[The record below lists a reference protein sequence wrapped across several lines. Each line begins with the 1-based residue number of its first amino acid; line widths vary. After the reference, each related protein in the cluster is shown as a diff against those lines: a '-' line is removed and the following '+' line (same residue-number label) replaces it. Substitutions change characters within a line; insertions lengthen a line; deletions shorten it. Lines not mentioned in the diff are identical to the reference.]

1 MHIDHPN
8 VILVKEKADN
18 QNKFLI
24 KQVSLCDIIKQIKD
38 INFSKDLLYK
48 SNYCPV
54 RVLPI
59 V

>member
-24 KQVSLCDIIKQIKD
+24 KQVSLCNIIKQIKD
-38 INFSKDLLYK
+38 INF
-48 SNYCPV
+48 
-54 RVLPI
+54 
-59 V
+59 